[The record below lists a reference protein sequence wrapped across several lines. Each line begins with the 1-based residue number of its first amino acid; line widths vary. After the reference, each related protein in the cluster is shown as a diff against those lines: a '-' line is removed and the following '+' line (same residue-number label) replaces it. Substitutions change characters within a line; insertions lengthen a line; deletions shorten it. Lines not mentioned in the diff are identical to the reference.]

1 MAPLGVRYN
10 VGAMTRS
17 DVQLMLD
24 VKAGDDA
31 SFNLLLQKYRTPL
44 INFLYRMVRDTATA
58 EDLAQE
64 VFLRVYRARKQYSPS
79 AKFTTWLF
87 RIATN
92 LALNSVRDN
101 RHRQMDVS
109 IDAPVEEDEA
119 PLQLP
124 TREMRIDEHMIER
137 DRADFIRQAIAS
149 LPEKQRVAV
158 LLHKYE
164 EMDYAEIAKILEC
177 SESALKSLLFRAYE
191 TLRVQL
197 APLVV
202 PADGASRRGRTA
214 IMKKCEEVS
223 KQLVAYLDRRANSA
237 ERQEVEEHLAA
248 CRACHERAEGF
259 RKLWGVLDEVPL
271 VEPSL
276 SFDARIRA
284 RIAEEPRPRWF
295 RWLVPQPRLAFS
307 MALLLALSVWMA
319 RLAARGESG
328 GDASSR
334 ISKRSR
340 IWASWRITTC

>member
-1 MAPLGVRYN
+1 MEHSQALQLYGTAGVRYN

-44 INFLYRMVRDTATA
+44 INFLYRMVRDSATA

-124 TREMRIDEHMIER
+124 AREMRIDEHMIER
-137 DRADFIRQAIAS
+137 DRAEFIRQAISS

-197 APLVV
+197 APLVAQ
-202 PADGASRRGRTA
+202 P
-214 IMKKCEEVS
+214 
-223 KQLVAYLDRRANSA
+223 VARRAG
-237 ERQEVEEHLAA
+237 
-248 CRACHERAEGF
+248 EG
-259 RKLWGVLDEVPL
+259 R
-271 VEPSL
+271 PS
-276 SFDARIRA
+276 
-284 RIAEEPRPRWF
+284 
-295 RWLVPQPRLAFS
+295 
-307 MALLLALSVWMA
+307 
-319 RLAARGESG
+319 
-328 GDASSR
+328 
-334 ISKRSR
+334 
-340 IWASWRITTC
+340 

>member
-1 MAPLGVRYN
+1 MEHSHALQLYGTAGVRYN

-44 INFLYRMVRDTATA
+44 INFLFRMVRDSATA

-109 IDAPVEEDEA
+109 IDAPVEEDET

-124 TREMRIDEHMIER
+124 AREMRIDEHMIER
-137 DRADFIRQAIAS
+137 DRAEFIRQAISS
-149 LPEKQRVAV
+149 LPEKQRAAV

-197 APLVV
+197 APLVAQ
-202 PADGASRRGRTA
+202 P
-214 IMKKCEEVS
+214 
-223 KQLVAYLDRRANSA
+223 VARRAG
-237 ERQEVEEHLAA
+237 
-248 CRACHERAEGF
+248 EG
-259 RKLWGVLDEVPL
+259 R
-271 VEPSL
+271 PS
-276 SFDARIRA
+276 
-284 RIAEEPRPRWF
+284 
-295 RWLVPQPRLAFS
+295 
-307 MALLLALSVWMA
+307 
-319 RLAARGESG
+319 
-328 GDASSR
+328 
-334 ISKRSR
+334 
-340 IWASWRITTC
+340 

>member
-1 MAPLGVRYN
+1 MEHSHALQLYGTAGVRYN

-44 INFLYRMVRDTATA
+44 INFLFRMVRDSATA

-109 IDAPVEEDEA
+109 IDAPVEDDEA

-124 TREMRIDEHMIER
+124 AREMRIDEHMIER
-137 DRADFIRQAIAS
+137 DRAEFIRQAISS

-164 EMDYAEIAKILEC
+164 EMDYSEIAKILEC

-197 APLVV
+197 APLVAQ
-202 PADGASRRGRTA
+202 P
-214 IMKKCEEVS
+214 
-223 KQLVAYLDRRANSA
+223 VARRAG
-237 ERQEVEEHLAA
+237 
-248 CRACHERAEGF
+248 EG
-259 RKLWGVLDEVPL
+259 R
-271 VEPSL
+271 PS
-276 SFDARIRA
+276 
-284 RIAEEPRPRWF
+284 
-295 RWLVPQPRLAFS
+295 
-307 MALLLALSVWMA
+307 
-319 RLAARGESG
+319 
-328 GDASSR
+328 
-334 ISKRSR
+334 
-340 IWASWRITTC
+340 